1 MEKEIVDFI
10 KDIFKTIGE
19 NPTVEVKKKF
29 GALYINLGN
38 LSNKALY
45 IGKEGSVLRSL
56 QYVVNVYAHK
66 VDKDLG
72 TIILDIDGYKDKQF
86 EHLKTMAIDAALK
99 AKMLKGPVELKPMS
113 AQARRIIHITLKN
126 YPDIWTHSVG
136 KEPRRRVIV
145 DIKK

>member
-19 NPTVEVKKKF
+19 NPTVEIKRKF
-29 GALYINLGN
+29 GGLYVNLSN

-72 TIILDIDGYKDKQF
+72 AIILDIDGYKDKQF

-145 DIKK
+145 DIRK

>member
-10 KDIFKTIGE
+10 KDIFETIGE
-19 NPTVEVKKKF
+19 TPTVAVKKKF
-29 GALYINLGN
+29 GGLYLNLSN

-66 VDKDLG
+66 IDRNLG

>member
-10 KDIFKTIGE
+10 KDIFETIGE
-19 NPTVEVKKKF
+19 TPTVEVKKKF
-29 GALYINLGN
+29 GGLYLNLSN

-66 VDKDLG
+66 IDRNLG